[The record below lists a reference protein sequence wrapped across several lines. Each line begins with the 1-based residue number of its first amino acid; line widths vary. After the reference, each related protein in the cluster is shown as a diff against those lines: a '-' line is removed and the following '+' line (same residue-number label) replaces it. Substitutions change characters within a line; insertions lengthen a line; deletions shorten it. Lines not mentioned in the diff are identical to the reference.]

1 MYVKSPWSSD
11 PTFQVFTAVLLSIKF
26 TWASRP
32 CALIKRYSHLEGSLW
47 LVLQGVTNQ
56 TVINI
61 RWLFFTPHD
70 FTFQQT
76 EIEAIWWINEWLTSC
91 GKVLSETLTVPQLH
105 YKFLYFMQPETSLP
119 PSQKPA
125 TLSPTINTKHDKAM
139 LVSHANEQVCRS
151 NVTSSVSST
160 LDKSSSIQTKQLL
173 METIQ

>member
-1 MYVKSPWSSD
+1 
-11 PTFQVFTAVLLSIKF
+11 
-26 TWASRP
+26 
-32 CALIKRYSHLEGSLW
+32 
-47 LVLQGVTNQ
+47 
-56 TVINI
+56 
-61 RWLFFTPHD
+61 
-70 FTFQQT
+70 
-76 EIEAIWWINEWLTSC
+76 
-91 GKVLSETLTVPQLH
+91 
-105 YKFLYFMQPETSLP
+105 MQPETSLP